1 MEPYKLDREP
11 LELRRMEWAYSGF
24 ASPDM
29 AWPELHSAF
38 AASSEQLPEE
48 EVAWP
53 EEF

>member
-11 LELRRMEWAYSGF
+11 LELRRMEWAYS
-24 ASPDM
+24 DM